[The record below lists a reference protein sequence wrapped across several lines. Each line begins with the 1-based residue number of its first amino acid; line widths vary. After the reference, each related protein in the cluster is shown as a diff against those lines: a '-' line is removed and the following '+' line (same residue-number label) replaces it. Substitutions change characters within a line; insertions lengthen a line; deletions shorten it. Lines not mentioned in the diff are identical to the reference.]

1 MGKKRK
7 PKTTE
12 SEVPAVEVT
21 TRFWQAR
28 WFPAAL
34 FLLVSLAYF
43 SEFALSEKVIYGS
56 DIGED
61 FHKGKEGFFEKLSKI
76 PQPMWHQ
83 QMGGFPQSDEIR
95 PQYFP
100 SHLIYLFTTYQRHI
114 GWRYI
119 LTVFLA
125 AYGMYLYLRG
135 IGVGRWAAIW
145 CGIAYMS
152 APTFLAF
159 TYAGHYAKM
168 AVIAL
173 FPFMCHFLE
182 RGMSSGRLRHFLALG
197 VMIALG
203 IYSPHTQ
210 MVFYALCA
218 LGLYFL
224 FRAGLHYRRE
234 GVWKPTLQRTG
245 LFVVAVAVGLG
256 LGAEGFLPS
265 YLHAKQE
272 SKRAAESGGP
282 AKSGEEQLAF
292 ARSWSLHPEEVG
304 SLVVPEFG
312 GFFDPQSRS
321 NYYWGRNYAKLNSE
335 YFGVLVLI
343 LAVAMGPSL
352 KRNPLAAFMAGL
364 LLLVLA
370 FALGAHTPVHW
381 LAYHLIP
388 GFNVLRTIGMS
399 AFLCAFAA
407 CVLAALALDRVLKD
421 DSEQHTQKHVLIT
434 GSSIT
439 AVALLLALAPEVMT
453 GFWKA
458 LVYPEITADKEQ
470 VLQLSYD
477 WLARGA
483 LLVALVA
490 GCGTVLLYLRTKQ
503 IIGTALLLVVLSGLA
518 IFDGWRISRIFLK
531 YEDPRRYADIRTENR
546 ELRSL
551 LDSRSEPYRI
561 LPLPDYDLLSQP
573 GFGLHEVNMVTG
585 FHNFTLQRY
594 DQLLRYFAPTTDL
607 FRRKYYAGQKVPYS
621 NEDLVNA
628 LHPLLN
634 LANVRY
640 IVCRRDISINSELYP
655 EIYADRKFRVYE
667 NPAALPW
674 FYLVPAY
681 RLETESHR
689 VVEQL
694 ARGTVDP
701 RREVILEQEPPPFEP
716 GLPIDT
722 GDDLIQTREY
732 DPQGGRIILDV
743 ECRTPR
749 LLVISDNF
757 HPNWRAHIDG
767 EDTPILR
774 ANYVWKAISVPAGRH
789 TIQLSYRSKVLV
801 VSRILSATTLL
812 LLVGFGVSEIRR
824 YRRGE
829 PTGSPA

>member
-1 MGKKRK
+1 MAKKRK
-7 PKTTE
+7 FKSSDSEKPLGTE
-12 SEVPAVEVT
+12 T
-21 TRFWQAR
+21 TRFWQAT
-28 WFPAAL
+28 WFPAAV
-34 FLLVSLAYF
+34 FLLVSLIYF
-43 SEFALSEKVIYGS
+43 SEFAFSEKVIYGS
-56 DIGED
+56 DIGAD
-61 FHKGKEGFFEKLSKI
+61 FHKGKEGFIEKLAKI

-100 SHLIYLFTTYQRHI
+100 SHLIYLFTTYQRHV

-125 AYGMYLYLRG
+125 GCGIYLYLRG
-135 IGVGRWAAIW
+135 VGVGRWAAIW

-152 APTFLAF
+152 APTFLSF

-182 RGMSSGRLRHFLALG
+182 QGMSSGRARHFLALG
-197 VMIALG
+197 IMIALG

-224 FRAGLHYRRE
+224 FRAGLRYRHE
-234 GVWKPTLQRTG
+234 GTWKPILQRTG

-272 SKRAAESGGP
+272 SKRAAASEGLARS
-282 AKSGEEQLAF
+282 AEQQLAF

-312 GFFDPQSRS
+312 GFFDPNSRS

-343 LAVAMGPSL
+343 LALAMGPSL
-352 KRNPLAAFMAGL
+352 RRNPLAAFMAGL

-370 FALGAHTPVHW
+370 FALGEHTPVHW
-381 LAYHLIP
+381 LAFHLVP
-388 GFNVLRTIGMS
+388 GFDVLRTIGMS

-421 DSEQHTQKHVLIT
+421 IPEPETLKHVLVA
-434 GSSIT
+434 GSSIS
-439 AVALLLALAPEVMT
+439 ALALLLSVAPEDMT
-453 GFWKA
+453 GLWTSI
-458 LVYPEITADKEQ
+458 VYPSIAADKQQ
-470 VLQLSYD
+470 VLRQSYD

-483 LLVALVA
+483 LAVTLIA
-490 GCGTVLLYLRTKQ
+490 GCGTALLYLRSRQ
-503 IIGTALLLVVLSGLA
+503 VIGIALLIVVLSGLA

-546 ELRSL
+546 ELRAV
-551 LDSRSEPYRI
+551 LDRHSDPYRI

-594 DQLLRYFAPTTDL
+594 DQLLRYFVPTTDL
-607 FRRKYYAGQKVPYS
+607 FRRKYYRGQSVPYS
-621 NEDLVNA
+621 NEDLINA
-628 LHPLLN
+628 LQPLLN
-634 LANVRY
+634 LTNVRY
-640 IVCRRDISINSELYP
+640 IVCRRDISISSGKYP
-655 EIYADRKFRVYE
+655 EIYADRKFKVYE

-674 FYLVPAY
+674 FYTVPAY
-681 RLETESHR
+681 RVETEGHR
-689 VVEQL
+689 IVEQL
-694 ARGTVDP
+694 VRGSVDP
-701 RREVILEQEPPPFEP
+701 RREVILEQEVPLFDQ
-716 GLPIDT
+716 GLAADT
-722 GDDLIQTREY
+722 AADQIRTLEY
-732 DPQGGRIILDV
+732 DPQGGRITLEV
-743 ECRTPR
+743 ACPGPR
-749 LLVISDNF
+749 MLVISDNF
-757 HPNWRAHIDG
+757 HPNWRAHVDG
-767 EDTPILR
+767 EQVPLLR
-774 ANYVWKAISVPAGRH
+774 ANFVWKAIHVPAGNH
-789 TIQLSYRSKVLV
+789 TVQLTYRSNVLV
-801 VSRILSATTLL
+801 LSRILSAATLL
-812 LLVGFGVSEIRR
+812 LLAGFGVLEIRR
-824 YRRGE
+824 HQR
-829 PTGSPA
+829 SQDLAMVA

>member
-1 MGKKRK
+1 MAKKRK
-7 PKTTE
+7 PKTTD
-12 SEVPAVEVT
+12 SEEPVGEAT
-21 TRFWQAR
+21 HFWQAT
-28 WFPAAL
+28 WFPAIL

-43 SEFALSEKVIYGS
+43 SEFVLSEKVIYGS

-125 AYGMYLYLRG
+125 ACGMYLYLRG
-135 IGVGRWAAIW
+135 IGVSRWAAIW

-152 APTFLAF
+152 APTLLAF

-173 FPFMCHFLE
+173 FPFMCHFLD
-182 RGMSSGRLRHFLALG
+182 RGMNSGRLRHFLALG
-197 VMIALG
+197 IMIALG

-224 FRAGLHYRRE
+224 FRAGLHYRCE
-234 GVWKPTLQRTG
+234 GEWKPILQRTG
-245 LFVVAVAVGLG
+245 LFAVAIAVGLG

-265 YLHAKQE
+265 YLHAKQD

-282 AKSGEEQLAF
+282 AKSADEQLAF

-312 GFFDPQSRS
+312 GFFDPKSRS

-352 KRNPLAAFMAGL
+352 KRNPLVAFMAGL

-370 FALGAHTPVHW
+370 FALGEHTPVHW

-407 CVLAALALDRVLKD
+407 CALAAFALDRLLKD
-421 DSEQHTQKHVLIT
+421 DPEPQTQKHVLIA

-439 AVALLLALAPEVMT
+439 ATALLLALAPEGMT
-453 GFWKA
+453 GLWKA

-470 VLQLSYD
+470 VLQLSYG

-483 LLVALVA
+483 LFVTLVA
-490 GCGTVLLYLRTKQ
+490 GCGTLLLYLRTKQ
-503 IIGTALLLVVLSGLA
+503 IIGTALLVVVLSGLA

-551 LDSRSEPYRI
+551 LNSRSEPYRV

-594 DQLLRYFAPTTDL
+594 DRLLRYFLPTTDL
-607 FRRKYYAGQKVPYS
+607 FRRKYYAGQKVRYS
-621 NEDLVNA
+621 NEELVNT
-628 LHPLLN
+628 LQPLLN
-634 LANVRY
+634 FTNVRY
-640 IVCRRDISINSELYP
+640 IVCRRDVAINSEFYP
-655 EIYADRKFRVYE
+655 EIYADRRFRVYE

-681 RLETESHR
+681 RVETEGHR
-689 VVEQL
+689 IVEQL
-694 ARGTVDP
+694 VTGTVDP
-701 RREVILEQEPPPFEP
+701 RREVVLEQEVPSFEQ
-716 GLPIDT
+716 GLTLDP
-722 GDDLIQTREY
+722 GDDLIQTRDY
-732 DPQGGRIILDV
+732 DPQGGRIVLDV
-743 ECRTPR
+743 ECRSPR
-749 LLVISDNF
+749 ILVISDNF
-757 HPNWRAHIDG
+757 HPNWRAQIDG
-767 EDTPILR
+767 EDAPILR
-774 ANYVWKAISVPAGRH
+774 ANYVWKAIYVPAGHH
-789 TIQLSYRSKVLV
+789 TVQLTYRSDVLV
-801 VSRILSATTLL
+801 VSRIISATTLL
-812 LLVGFGVSEIRR
+812 LLGGFGIFEIRR
-824 YRRGE
+824 YRRVE
-829 PTGSPA
+829 TTGLPA